1 MGSLEATL
9 KKSQEYAARGCS
21 LAEKSIATIEASLAE
36 EREKAAETQKRLSR
50 IRRGEDTN
58 ILERQ
63 QISQQQSEEMLSE
76 LKKKIQALKVDEKE
90 FTIVV
95 YGRTEVG
102 KSTLMEVLTHGNGA
116 GIGKGGQRT
125 TRDRRDYYWQ
135 GMRVIDVPG
144 IAAFDGEEDDKVAEE
159 AANAA
164 DMILFLI
171 TDDGVQQ
178 EEAKHLAYLRKLGKP
193 ILGLINVKVGISD
206 KPRPLDLRRIE
217 KKMAK
222 KERIESVCNQ
232 FRAFGSEFHQD
243 WGDITFIPAHLKAAY
258 LGQDTNAEL
267 WHLSNFAA
275 VEQYIIDKVEKDG
288 CFLRIKN
295 FVDTVAYSLRNRL
308 AELVEN
314 SGNNI
319 AEGLLYR
326 QKCNDLLAWK
336 GKFVERVQK
345 KYDTF
350 YERLQK
356 QIENGIEDFAEDNYE
371 NENVGEDWKEYL
383 QEELNIDGEC
393 EKFLRD
399 IAREWNRKKR
409 EVMDDFRQEVRFS
422 GIKVDVGDI
431 SMDEVTDWK
440 TIAQVGTGIV
450 TLLGPVGWIGAGL
463 AQLVVALLFDSKSE
477 RVEKQ
482 KAKLVEN
489 LQEAMGDVIPQ
500 IANKVVNIL
509 NEKIFDEGVNGLA
522 DALNTRDDLLMALAD
537 AEESQ
542 SFAVA
547 DQLEK
552 VNILIWQEAC
562 KYLEIRKISLYDM
575 AEIPGHIFAF
585 GSKELSSEV
594 QKKLSALLDAKIQY
608 DAITKEEYEGFAF
621 LDEFY
626 GDEVS
631 RSAISYGA
639 ENSSDKN
646 ILGVCYFNGS
656 EESLKEFQRSERY
669 QLFRQ
674 LYPMPLYAYENL

>member
-116 GIGKGGQRT
+116 SIGKGGQRT

-217 KKMAK
+217 KKMAE

-258 LGQDTNAEL
+258 LGQDTNDEL

-326 QKCNDLLAWK
+326 QKRNDLLAWK

-350 YERLQK
+350 YKRLKK
-356 QIENGIEDFAEDNYE
+356 QIETGIEDFAEDNYE
-371 NENVGEDWKEYL
+371 NKNAGEDWKEYL

-393 EKFLRD
+393 EKFLRG

-422 GIKVDVGDI
+422 GIKVDVDDI

-440 TIAQVGTGIV
+440 TIAQVGMGIA
-450 TLLGPVGWIGAGL
+450 TLLGPVGCIGG
-463 AQLVVALLFDSKSE
+463 VVAQILVAIGIDSKSE
-477 RVEKQ
+477 RIEKQ
-482 KAKLVEN
+482 KMKLEEN
-489 LQEAMGDVIPQ
+489 LHKAMRPVYPKLGKKIKYD
-500 IANKVVNIL
+500 IL
-509 NEKIFDEGVNGLA
+509 RKKIFDEGIIGLA
-522 DALNTRDDLLMALAD
+522 NALGTRADLLMELAD
-537 AEESQ
+537 AEEVQSQ
-542 SFAVA
+542 TVA
-547 DQLEK
+547 NQLKE
-552 VNILIWQEAC
+552 VNLLLWQEAC
-562 KYLEIRKISLYDM
+562 KYLGEEELPLYAM
-575 AEIPGHIFAF
+575 ARIPGHIDAY
-585 GSKELSSEV
+585 GPEDLSSEEQSSLSMLIDARV
-594 QKKLSALLDAKIQY
+594 QY
-608 DAITKEEYEGFAF
+608 HVITEKEYKDGKFFDKA
-621 LDEFY
+621 Y
-626 GDEVS
+626 GDVVS
-631 RSAISYGA
+631 RAVILYGTKKGSV
-639 ENSSDKN
+639 ENDLLACS
-646 ILGVCYFNGS
+646 FEGS
-656 EESLKEFQRSERY
+656 EEQMKEFQQSERY
-669 QLFRQ
+669 QLYCQ
-674 LYPMPLYAYENL
+674 LLPVPLYA

>member
-95 YGRTEVG
+95 YGRTMVG

-116 GIGKGGQRT
+116 SIGKGGQRT

-171 TDDGVQQ
+171 SDDGVQQ

-217 KKMAK
+217 KRMAE

-232 FRAFGSEFHQD
+232 FRAFGGEFHQD

-371 NENVGEDWKEYL
+371 NENAGEDWKEYL
-383 QEELNIDGEC
+383 QEDLNIDGEC

-537 AEESQ
+537 AEEVQSQ
-542 SFAVA
+542 TVA
-547 DQLEK
+547 NQLKE
-552 VNILIWQEAC
+552 VNLLLWQDAC
-562 KYLEIRKISLYDM
+562 KYLEEEELPLYAM
-575 AEIPGHIFAF
+575 ARIPGHIDAY
-585 GSKELSSEV
+585 GPEDLSSEE
-594 QKKLSALLDAKIQY
+594 QSSLSMLLDARVQY
-608 DAITKEEYEGFAF
+608 HVITENEYKDGKFFDKA
-621 LDEFY
+621 Y
-626 GDEVS
+626 GDVVS
-631 RSAISYGA
+631 RAVILYGTKKGSA
-639 ENSSDKN
+639 ENDLLACS
-646 ILGVCYFNGS
+646 FEGS
-656 EESLKEFQRSERY
+656 EEQMKEFQQSERY
-669 QLFRQ
+669 QLYCQ
-674 LYPMPLYAYENL
+674 LLPVPLYV